1 MKQAPR
7 RELVHP
13 ALDGGS
19 GERPEAAELSD
30 RQRLAVVLQGAALL
44 AHLERIGLRLVEG
57 WGDTRVTADGLL
69 KIDGVRPGRSQE
81 LPQISLCRLLRR
93 LFRSREERIP
103 GRGDARR
110 VARLLVSRWRQT
122 LAPFAADR
130 AVADL
135 LDEAVFLWKPG
146 FAAAR
151 AALLAEHRV
160 DGRSRLWVAGP
171 GAARRRF
178 LADGCDRRRVDERL
192 RSSQARDLWEG
203 WRPDVDPRE
212 LAERGRS
219 GQAVATWR
227 RNPPAEPAMILL
239 FARSH
244 FALGRYS
251 RALKVLKSQS
261 TVEAS
266 ILRAWCQHH
275 LGELDAAQATVS
287 RLARRDLPPLST
299 VEVAE
304 VAIRV
309 LGARGRRAAIQDWI
323 GRLSAVA
330 PGRVRLRAA
339 ITAAGAAWD
348 LGDIDAMDRYLED
361 SRAAREDAE
370 LAGKWHHMRGLRSIA
385 VSDGLGAVEH
395 IATALRL
402 DRRRLLRAEAG
413 RLWNDLAIGR
423 TYAGDL
429 AGAERACRHSLRLLS
444 EVEGPS
450 ATTLAAYN
458 LAEVLLRRGRVA
470 GVEKTLELSTAE
482 HRRAGNQRALIRDLE
497 LWVRFELALGRASA
511 ALARCSEAFQLMER
525 WSLDERRQA
534 FEVLAARAHGWSG
547 RRSDAAAC
555 LERVAPAALCE
566 LEVEE
571 RPAVWAL
578 AGRPREALEEAA
590 RTPWEKIWS
599 PILAGTQPHP
609 DTWKA
614 LSALEPFRGARLIF
628 DCELALPGSVPPF
641 RIRKAVTLLRKAGAE
656 ALADRLENRSLSP
669 WKALA
674 GYLAEPAADYAAMA
688 RLLEAAGY
696 GDVRVSFRK
705 RDLETVLIDG
715 RGGREELAESLGEGT
730 LVLSAPLMD
739 TVLEA
744 LFALLKRDVK
754 PLRAAPRQP
763 QLPPPRGEV
772 VGESP
777 ALRAALERLDLL
789 ARGELPILILGESG
803 TGKEL
808 FARQAHRASRRSAK
822 SFLAVNCAALP
833 ETLIQPDLFGHVRGS
848 FTGADRDREG
858 VFESARGGTV
868 FLDEIGD
875 LPTAAQ
881 GQLLRVLQEGE
892 IRRVGESFA
901 RKVDVR
907 IVAATHRDLEQM
919 VQAGAFR
926 QDLFY
931 RLKVAT
937 IMVPPL
943 RQRGDDILRLA
954 DFFLARIAPGGSAP
968 RLSEP
973 AKQRLVAHPWPGN
986 VRELH
991 NVLEVAAALSADGEV
1006 MDQHLDLPELSAS
1019 PRGEYHQMVDDYRKK
1034 VITSALAET
1043 DGNRAAAARNLGLT
1057 RQALSYLVRRLGLV

>member
-1 MKQAPR
+1 MKDAPV

-13 ALDGGS
+13 ALDGLS
-19 GERPEAAELSD
+19 GERPETAKLSD

-44 AHLERIGLRLVEG
+44 AHLERGGQRLAKG
-57 WGDTRVTADGLL
+57 WDGARVTADGLL
-69 KIDGVRPGRSQE
+69 KVGEMRPGRSPE
-81 LPQISLCRLLRR
+81 LPQVSLCVLLRR
-93 LFRSREERIP
+93 LFRSAGERIP
-103 GRGDARR
+103 GRGEARR
-110 VARLLVSRWRQT
+110 VARLLASRWRQT
-122 LAPFAADR
+122 LAPFTADR

-135 LDEAVFLWKPG
+135 LDEAAFLWKPS

-151 AALLAEHRV
+151 AALVAEHRV
-160 DGRSRLWVAGP
+160 DGRGHIWLAGP

-178 LADGCDRRRVDERL
+178 LADRCDRGQIEERL
-192 RSSQARDLWEG
+192 RGSQARDLWEG
-203 WRPDVDPRE
+203 WRPDADPRQ
-212 LAERGRS
+212 LAERGQS
-219 GQAVATWR
+219 GQAVAVWR
-227 RNPPAEPAMILL
+227 RNPPTEPSMILL
-239 FARSH
+239 FARSL

-251 RALKVLKSQS
+251 RALQVLKNHT
-261 TVEAS
+261 TVEVR

-275 LGELDAAQATVS
+275 LGELDAAQATVR
-287 RLARRDLPPLST
+287 RLARKDLPPLQT

-309 LGARGRRAAIQDWI
+309 LAARGRSAAIQDWI
-323 GRLSAVA
+323 GRLLAVA
-330 PGRVRLRAA
+330 PGRVRLRAV

-348 LGDIDAMDRYLED
+348 LEDLDAMDRHLED
-361 SRAAREDAE
+361 SRAAREDSE

-385 VSDGLGAVEH
+385 GSDGLGAVEH
-395 IATALRL
+395 ISTALRL

-423 TYAGDL
+423 TYADDL

-458 LAEVLLRRGRVA
+458 LAEVLVRRGRVA
-470 GVEKTLELSTAE
+470 GVEKTLEFSTAE
-482 HRRAGNQRALIRDLE
+482 NRRAGNQRSLIRDLE
-497 LWVRFELALGRASA
+497 LWVRFELAQGRASA
-511 ALARCSEAFQLMER
+511 ALARCSEAIQLMER

-534 FEVLAARAHGWSG
+534 FAVLAARAHGWLG
-547 RRSDAAAC
+547 RRPDAAAC
-555 LERVAPAALCE
+555 LEPVAPAALRE

-590 RTPWEKIWS
+590 HTPWEEIWS
-599 PILAGTQPHP
+599 AIFAGTQPHP
-609 DTWKA
+609 DTWTA
-614 LSALEPFRGARLIF
+614 LNALEPFRGARLIF

-641 RIRKAVTLLRKAGAE
+641 RIRKAVTLLRRAGAE

-669 WKALA
+669 WKALK
-674 GYLAEPAADYAAMA
+674 GYLTEPAADYPAMA

-696 GDVRVSFRK
+696 GDVRLSLMK
-705 RDLETVLIDG
+705 HDLETVLIDG
-715 RGGREELAESLGEGT
+715 RGGSEELSETLREGT

-754 PLRAAPRQP
+754 PLRAGPRRPSREP
-763 QLPPPRGEV
+763 QRGDI

-777 ALRAALERLDLL
+777 ALLGALERLDLL
-789 ARGELPILILGESG
+789 ARGELPILIFGESG

-808 FARQAHRASRRSAK
+808 FARQAHRVSQRSSKA
-822 SFLAVNCAALP
+822 FLAVNCAALP

-875 LPTAAQ
+875 LPITAQ

-919 VQAGAFR
+919 VQAGTFR

-937 IMVPPL
+937 IAVPPL
-943 RQRGDDILRLA
+943 RLRGDDILRLA
-954 DFFLARIAPGGSAP
+954 DFFLARIEVGGSAP
-968 RLSEP
+968 RLSESVR
-973 AKQRLVAHPWPGN
+973 QRLVTHPWPGN

-991 NVLEVAAALSADGEV
+991 NVLAVAAALSADGEV
-1006 MDQHLDLPELSAS
+1006 RNQHLDLPEPSAS
-1019 PRGEYHQMVDDYRKK
+1019 PRGEYHQ
-1034 VITSALAET
+1034 
-1043 DGNRAAAARNLGLT
+1043 
-1057 RQALSYLVRRLGLV
+1057 